1 MKKNLFYGVLAIV
14 VLQMIIACGGNTA
27 QEKPMNQKAGTKLS
41 KASLQLQQ
49 NYDAWFE
56 LKNQT
61 VEYYRLIVAEVEPF
75 KGAWSK
81 EELNIA
87 IFENKTN
94 GDRAGF
100 FQLGND
106 YYLSVKEAKELIQ
119 VLENV
124 NQQINHESCRYS
136 CTRCYSTSFGV
147 TVRYNYI
154 SSDTHKWDEVSI
166 YAENEEACCIDVT
179 YFTKYLQGL
188 KDCVQAIDK
197 FVAGQWS
204 NKVDNSQ

>member
-14 VLQMIIACGGNTA
+14 VLQMLIACGGNTA

-119 VLENV
+119 VLEGV
-124 NQQINHESCRYS
+124 SQQISHESCRYS
-136 CTRCYSTSFGV
+136 CTRRYVTSFGV
-147 TVRYNYI
+147 TITYNY
-154 SSDTHKWDEVSI
+154 SSNNSSQPKKWQEVTIYVDGDEVCEIESP
-166 YAENEEACCIDVT
+166 
-179 YFTKYLQGL
+179 YFPDYINGL
-188 KDCVQAIDK
+188 KKCTQTIDDFVQG
-197 FVAGQWS
+197 VWN
-204 NKVDNSQ
+204 NKN